1 MRIDF
6 LFDAVCPWCYIG
18 KRRLEQMLADRGNPA
33 LGINWQPF
41 LLNPELP
48 STGIDRN
55 AYLAGK
61 FGSESR
67 IRRIYGA
74 IADVGLS
81 VEIGFNFE
89 TIRHTPNSIDAHRL
103 VRFAAKEDKAEEAVE
118 ALFEGYFVEGMNIGE
133 AEVLATIASRIG
145 LDAIAL
151 TSHLE
156 SDEGIAEIF
165 EANAKAHRLGING
178 VPSYVFNGNMIIS
191 GAQEENVLS
200 RMLDAAMAEAELEEK
215 N

>member
-1 MRIDF
+1 MQIDF

-18 KRRLEQMLADRGNPA
+18 KRRLEQMLTTRDGPA
-33 LGINWQPF
+33 PIINWQPF

-48 STGIDRN
+48 SAGIDRN

-67 IRRIYGA
+67 IGRIYGA

-118 ALFEGYFVEGMNIGE
+118 ALFEGYFVDGLNIGE
-133 AEVLATIASRIG
+133 ADVLAGIAGDIG
-145 LDAIAL
+145 LDGAAL
-151 TSHLE
+151 TAHLQ
-156 SDEGIAEIF
+156 SDDGIDEIYD
-165 EANAKAHRLGING
+165 ANAQAHRLGING
-178 VPSYVFNGNMIIS
+178 VPSYVFNQNMVIS
-191 GAQEENVLS
+191 GAQEENVLA
-200 RMLDAAMAEAELEEK
+200 RMLDAAMAQEIA
-215 N
+215 

>member
-1 MRIDF
+1 MQIDF

-18 KRRLEQMLADRGNPA
+18 KRRLEQMLAERGGPIPV
-33 LGINWQPF
+33 INWQPF

-48 STGIDRN
+48 SGGIDRN

-81 VEIGFNFE
+81 VEIGFNFD

-103 VRFAAKEDKAEEAVE
+103 VQFAAHEDKAETAVE
-118 ALFEGYFVEGMNIGE
+118 ALFEGYFVEGLNIGE
-133 AEVLATIASRIG
+133 TDVLIGIADNTG
-145 LDAIAL
+145 LDADAFS
-151 TSHLE
+151 THLK
-156 SDEGIAEIF
+156 SDDGIANIYD
-165 EANAKAHRLGING
+165 ANAHAHRLGING
-178 VPSYVFNGNMIIS
+178 VPSYVFNENMIIS
-191 GAQEENVLS
+191 GAQDHNVLS
-200 RMLDAAMAEAELEEK
+200 RMLDAALAVDDG
-215 N
+215 